1 MKYKSLLKIA
11 LSALM
16 LVLVLRVVN
25 FDKLSAVMTSLSL
38 EAVIL
43 IVSLY
48 ALGQVLS
55 ACKWWILLSNAG
67 LHVSLS
73 KTLKSYFIGMFVNCF
88 GLGTVGGD
96 LTRALLVSTG
106 DESKISAISSVVAD
120 RAHGLAVL
128 ATIGSSAALIF
139 GSSILAPQYMLT
151 MIIVGLCTI
160 TGWFLGPVLVRTLL
174 PVDHR
179 LRHKMEEVLRVFP
192 NQKRVLLFMTFISFC
207 FHVLQISLHYVMGYF
222 LFLDLPLKELF
233 VIIPLIN
240 ILSTLPIS
248 WNGLGVREKAYQT
261 FLAPTLISNE
271 QALAF
276 GALWL
281 LSVTIC
287 SAIGGLFAVLSEDF
301 RDIWRYSRSAKPAK
315 NPQDSVSSRSSLNA

>member
-16 LVLVLRVVN
+16 LILVVRVIN
-25 FDKLSAVMTSLSL
+25 YDKLAAVMTNLSL
-38 EAVIL
+38 EAVCMI
-43 IVSLY
+43 IILY
-48 ALGQVLS
+48 ALGQVMS
-55 ACKWWILLSNAG
+55 ALKWWILLNKSG
-67 LHVSLS
+67 LHVSFR

-96 LTRALLVSTG
+96 LSRALLVSTG
-106 DESKISAISSVVAD
+106 EESKITAISSVIAD

-128 ATIGSSAALIF
+128 ATIGSCAALIF
-139 GSSILAPQYMLT
+139 GSTLLAPEYMMT
-151 MIIVGLCTI
+151 MIAVGICTI
-160 TGWFLGPVLVRTLL
+160 SGWFIGPIIVRKFL
-174 PVDHR
+174 PSNHR
-179 LRHKMEEVLRVFP
+179 FRNKMEEVLRVFP
-192 NQKRVLLFMTFISFC
+192 NQKRVLLLMTGISFL

-271 QALAF
+271 HALAF

-281 LSVTIC
+281 LSVTVC

-301 RDIWRYSRSAKPAK
+301 RDILRESKGISTHKTSDK
-315 NPQDSVSSRSSLNA
+315 SVKATIEI